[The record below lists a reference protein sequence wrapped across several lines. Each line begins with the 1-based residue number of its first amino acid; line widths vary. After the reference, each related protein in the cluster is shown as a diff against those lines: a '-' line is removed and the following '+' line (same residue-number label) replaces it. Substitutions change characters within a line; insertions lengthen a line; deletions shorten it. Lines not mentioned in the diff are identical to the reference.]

1 MRTLH
6 FFCTLRSYPGERGIL
21 KYENIIMKWRESK
34 MKKIV
39 ALMMALVLALSLA
52 ACSSNA
58 GNDSQAPEDNSQAP
72 ASQPVDEQPSDEQPS
87 DEISGT
93 VNTDGSTSMADVMAA
108 FQESFGDIQPGVTI
122 NYTASG
128 SGSGITNVLAGTVD
142 IGLSSRALTDEE
154 KAEGAVENIVAL
166 DGVAIV
172 VHPENTAATS
182 LTIEQ
187 IAQIYTGEISNWS
200 ELGGADAPIA
210 VIGRDAAS
218 GTRGAFEEIVG
229 VEDAC
234 VYTNEYESTG
244 EVIGSVAG
252 NPNAIGYASL
262 SAVDDT
268 VSAVQVNGVAPSEAT
283 VADGSYEI
291 QRPFVMVTKEG
302 TELSPAA
309 QAFLDWAMS
318 ADAADEVE
326 AAGCVSPNA

>member
-1 MRTLH
+1 
-6 FFCTLRSYPGERGIL
+6 
-21 KYENIIMKWRESK
+21 
-34 MKKIV
+34 MKKF
-39 ALMMALVLALSLA
+39 LALVMAAVMMTALLAGCA
-52 ACSSNA
+52 GGGNNA
-58 GNDSQAPEDNSQAP
+58 GDAANNTTGNTTNNTTQNDTGSADDTTGGETA
-72 ASQPVDEQPSDEQPS
+72 A
-87 DEISGT
+87 ISGT

-108 FQESFGDIQPGVTI
+108 FQESFGDIQPDVTV
-122 NYTASG
+122 NYSGTG

-172 VHPENTAATS
+172 VHPENTVTD

-187 IAQIYTGEISNWS
+187 IAQIYTGEITNWS

-229 VEDAC
+229 VEDQC

-262 SAVDDT
+262 SAVDES
-268 VSAVQVNGVAPSEAT
+268 VVALQVNGVAPSEAT
-283 VADGSYEI
+283 VADGTYEI

-302 TELSPAA
+302 TELSAAA
-309 QAFLDWAMS
+309 QTFLDWAMC
-318 ADAADEVE
+318 ADAADEIE